1 MSTPSAYYRVQPHA
15 DRWAVAHA
23 LAGMHGSWAVDVDC
37 ATQAAAE
44 AEAGRMNAARER
56 RLMTER
62 QEGALA
68 GAWA

>member
-1 MSTPSAYYRVQPHA
+1 MNAPAAYYRTQPHV

-23 LAGMHGSWAVDVDC
+23 LPGMHGSWAVDVDC

-44 AEAGRMNAARER
+44 AEARRMNTERER

-62 QEGALA
+62 QEGAMV
-68 GAWA
+68 GAW